1 MLKVYQ
7 ANLKRIVL
15 FFFSAWS
22 LDFLGSCRW
31 RFLNILKLSFYPIYV
46 FLGVTGEAFHV
57 LVQMEDYSDLVEF
70 AFSIAMGLAMF
81 QCVMIYLV
89 IIIYN
94 RKRITEIFEYF
105 EGLVA
110 SSDPIMSKIRQKHFT
125 TNTRIAYICARLF
138 LTSTIVCWFLIFAF
152 ATIRS
157 GFTSP
162 MFFLLPGIPR
172 DSIFFYPVNLV
183 NQTFLFFSAYELIMV
198 SDIII
203 MITIVCCKAE
213 LDAIAELIATLNHED
228 LAANEGRVI
237 VRKVYE
243 IHMNLAVQA
252 DKLTI
257 AFWHIYLQK
266 LLVIML
272 YLCSMF
278 LIFQEK
284 DGFSYEAIC
293 SIFVILSQTFILC
306 YFGQIIMNS
315 SEVMSDS
322 FYMTKWYELDIRA
335 QKNLLILMMRFQ
347 HPVKVE
353 TFGFGTISLYTFVQ
367 VC

>member
-1 MLKVYQ
+1 
-7 ANLKRIVL
+7 
-15 FFFSAWS
+15 
-22 LDFLGSCRW
+22 
-31 RFLNILKLSFYPIYV
+31 
-46 FLGVTGEAFHV
+46 
-57 LVQMEDYSDLVEF
+57 MEDYSDLVEF

-125 TNTRIAYICARLF
+125 TNTRIAYICA
-138 LTSTIVCWFLIFAF
+138 
-152 ATIRS
+152 S

-162 MFFLLPGIPR
+162 MFFLIPGIPR
-172 DSIFFYPVNLV
+172 DSIFFYPVNLI

-243 IHMNLAVQA
+243 IHMDLAVQA

-367 VC
+367 ICKISFSYAAILYALFN